1 MPADATITD
10 TTLPVVITIV
20 FFCFFFSTRKHFS
33 FSHLRTI
40 SHYESLVI
48 MQDLL
53 SRFDLLFLEY
63 SCELSGPSAVSS
75 IKYEQTIRY
84 QNLYSPPLPEN
95 KRLPLAE
102 VYLSTFG
109 EKNLSI
115 SKSSKESYA
124 VTVFYFIC
132 VRFLVKGIFRISGSS
147 KNRYQITWVCS
158 TWKHEALH

>member
-1 MPADATITD
+1 MPVDATITD

-20 FFCFFFSTRKHFS
+20 FFYFFFFYEETFLIFTLDDDLTVREFGYYAGSTVTVRSSFFRVFLRTLWAFSSLIHKIWADDMLSEFLLSIITRKQKI
-33 FSHLRTI
+33 T
-40 SHYESLVI
+40 
-48 MQDLL
+48 
-53 SRFDLLFLEY
+53 
-63 SCELSGPSAVSS
+63 SCRSV
-75 IKYEQTIRY
+75 
-84 QNLYSPPLPEN
+84 
-95 KRLPLAE
+95 
-102 VYLSTFG
+102 LSTFG

-115 SKSSKESYA
+115 GKSSKESYA

>member
-10 TTLPVVITIV
+10 ATLPVVITIV
-20 FFCFFFSTRKHFS
+20 FFCCLFFQRGNISRFHTWGRSHITRVWLLCRIYCHGLIFFFRVFLRTLWAFSSLIQKIWADDMLSEFLLSIITRKQKI
-33 FSHLRTI
+33 T
-40 SHYESLVI
+40 
-48 MQDLL
+48 
-53 SRFDLLFLEY
+53 
-63 SCELSGPSAVSS
+63 SCRS
-75 IKYEQTIRY
+75 I
-84 QNLYSPPLPEN
+84 
-95 KRLPLAE
+95 
-102 VYLSTFG
+102 LSTFG
-109 EKNLSI
+109 EKNLAI

>member
-20 FFCFFFSTRKHFS
+20 FFCFFFYEETFLIFTLEDDLTLREFGYYAGSTVTVWS
-33 FSHLRTI
+33 S
-40 SHYESLVI
+40 
-48 MQDLL
+48 
-53 SRFDLLFLEY
+53 FLEY

-75 IKYEQTIRY
+75 IKYELTICY
-84 QNLYSPPLPEN
+84 QNFYSLLLPEN

>member
-10 TTLPVVITIV
+10 ATLPVVITIV
-20 FFCFFFSTRKHFS
+20 FFCCLFFQRGNISRFHTWGRSHITRVWLLCRIYCHGLIFFFRVFLRTLWAFSSLIHKIWADDMLSEFLLSIITRKQKI
-33 FSHLRTI
+33 T
-40 SHYESLVI
+40 
-48 MQDLL
+48 
-53 SRFDLLFLEY
+53 
-63 SCELSGPSAVSS
+63 SCRSV
-75 IKYEQTIRY
+75 
-84 QNLYSPPLPEN
+84 
-95 KRLPLAE
+95 
-102 VYLSTFG
+102 LSTFG
-109 EKNLSI
+109 EKNLAI

>member
-1 MPADATITD
+1 MPVDATITD

-20 FFCFFFSTRKHFS
+20 FFSFFFYEETFLIFSLDDDLTVREFGYCAGSTVTVGS
-33 FSHLRTI
+33 S
-40 SHYESLVI
+40 
-48 MQDLL
+48 
-53 SRFDLLFLEY
+53 FLEY

-75 IKYEQTIRY
+75 IKFEKTIRY

-95 KRLPLAE
+95 KKITSCRST
-102 VYLSTFG
+102 LSTFG
-109 EKNLSI
+109 EKNLAI

-147 KNRYQITWVCS
+147 KNRYQIT
-158 TWKHEALH
+158 